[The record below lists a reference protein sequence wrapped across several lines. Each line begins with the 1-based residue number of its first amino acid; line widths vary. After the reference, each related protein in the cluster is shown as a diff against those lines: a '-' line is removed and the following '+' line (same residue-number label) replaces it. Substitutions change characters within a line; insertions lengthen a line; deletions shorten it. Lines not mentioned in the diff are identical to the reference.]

1 MVKIV
6 KNLKDSS
13 AGWDAISPNIFKL
26 SFEKIVEPFTHIC
39 NLSLQNGVFPSEMK
53 IAKVCPIFK
62 NGNVMLFTQYRPVS
76 VLPVMSKV
84 LEKIMYDRLYAFLI
98 DMEILYEYQF
108 GFRPSFSTYL
118 ALIMSV
124 DKITTALERG
134 NYVLGVFLDF
144 SKAFDTI
151 DHDILLK
158 KLDYYGVRGIA
169 LEWFRSY
176 LLDRS
181 QYVSYDGVSSSKQ
194 RILCGVPQGSI
205 LGPLLFLVYVND
217 LAYIIQELYT
227 IMYADDSNLFNE
239 GPDLHVLEF
248 KMNESLKDISL
259 WLKVNK
265 LSLNIDKTHFL
276 IFKNRRKLIDYEPI
290 IMIDSK
296 VINRVY
302 STKCLGGYVDD
313 SLTWKCH
320 IDHVCKKISKG
331 IGILTKA
338 RKYLNKRTLQQL
350 YYTFIYPYLSYCNHV
365 WGNTYSTYLKRLTLL
380 QKRALRII
388 TFSGFREHT
397 DVLFQNLKILKIR
410 EINKHLL
417 GQFVYK
423 YSENMLP
430 RTFNGMFRL
439 NADIHSY
446 NTRSANKFHVNVV
459 KSDLGKRSIRHTSIL
474 LWNSIADTI
483 GQATS
488 LGMFKSQL
496 KMFLLN
502 KQ

>member
-1 MVKIV
+1 MHPPATVLHIH
-6 KNLKDSS
+6 
-13 AGWDAISPNIFKL
+13 L
-26 SFEKIVEPFTHIC
+26 S
-39 NLSLQNGVFPSEMK
+39 
-53 IAKVCPIFK
+53 
-62 NGNVMLFTQYRPVS
+62 
-76 VLPVMSKV
+76 
-84 LEKIMYDRLYAFLI
+84 
-98 DMEILYEYQF
+98 
-108 GFRPSFSTYL
+108 
-118 ALIMSV
+118 
-124 DKITTALERG
+124 
-134 NYVLGVFLDF
+134 
-144 SKAFDTI
+144 
-151 DHDILLK
+151 
-158 KLDYYGVRGIA
+158 
-169 LEWFRSY
+169 
-176 LLDRS
+176 
-181 QYVSYDGVSSSKQ
+181 
-194 RILCGVPQGSI
+194 
-205 LGPLLFLVYVND
+205 
-217 LAYIIQELYT
+217 
-227 IMYADDSNLFNE
+227 
-239 GPDLHVLEF
+239 
-248 KMNESLKDISL
+248 
-259 WLKVNK
+259 
-265 LSLNIDKTHFL
+265 
-276 IFKNRRKLIDYEPI
+276 IDYEPI
-290 IMIDSK
+290 IMINSK

-302 STKCLGGYVDD
+302 STKFLGVYVDD

-410 EINKHLL
+410 EINMHLL

-459 KSDLGKRSIRHTSIL
+459 KSDLGKRSIRHASIL

>member
-151 DHDILLK
+151 DHDILLR

-302 STKCLGGYVDD
+302 STKFLGVYVDD

-350 YYTFIYPYLSYCNHV
+350 YYTFIYPYLS
-365 WGNTYSTYLKRLTLL
+365 
-380 QKRALRII
+380 
-388 TFSGFREHT
+388 
-397 DVLFQNLKILKIR
+397 
-410 EINKHLL
+410 
-417 GQFVYK
+417 
-423 YSENMLP
+423 
-430 RTFNGMFRL
+430 
-439 NADIHSY
+439 
-446 NTRSANKFHVNVV
+446 
-459 KSDLGKRSIRHTSIL
+459 
-474 LWNSIADTI
+474 
-483 GQATS
+483 
-488 LGMFKSQL
+488 
-496 KMFLLN
+496 
-502 KQ
+502 